1 MNSLKEYIK
10 GTGWEKFIAVMDM
23 VSGAL
28 SIPIGIFL
36 IIFGINRWGTEE
48 IASKLGAV
56 LVIVIGTFAIPIG
69 ILLIIAGIKLWRGAK
84 NLENYKSTEKEEDM
98 KEAIKNLSDYFTWRG
113 RIEVVGL
120 VISVFAIVFAIVIL
134 VLVLWYGKGGS

>member
-1 MNSLKEYIK
+1 MGK
-10 GTGWEKFIAVMDM
+10 VH
-23 VSGAL
+23 SGY
-28 SIPIGIFL
+28 GYGEWGFERTHWDIFN
-36 IIFGINRWGTEE
+36 IFGINRWGTEE

-98 KEAIKNLSDYFTWRG
+98 KEAIKNLSDYFTWIG
-113 RIEVVGL
+113 WMNVVGL
-120 VISVFAIVFAIVIL
+120 VISVFAIVIL
-134 VLVLWYGKGGS
+134 VLALWYGKGGG